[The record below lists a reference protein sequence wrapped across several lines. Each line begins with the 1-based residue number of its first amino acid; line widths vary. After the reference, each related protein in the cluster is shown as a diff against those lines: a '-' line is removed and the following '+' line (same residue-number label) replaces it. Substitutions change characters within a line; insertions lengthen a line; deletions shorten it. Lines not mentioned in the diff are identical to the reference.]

1 MYYVDTGVLVA
12 YYYPE
17 PISERAEKLILRSK
31 RPCISSLTEV
41 ECASALSR
49 KVREKNLSPE
59 DGNKI
64 FKKFQSH
71 IEQSLYILMVVEE
84 KHYQIAKNWIVQFS
98 VPLKTLDALHLAIA
112 SESDLTLLTAD
123 EHLAISAKHF
133 GIDVVNVSN
142 P

>member
-1 MYYVDTGVLVA
+1 MYYVDTSVLVA
-12 YYYPE
+12 YYCPE
-17 PISERAEKLILRSK
+17 PISEKAENLILSSK

-41 ECASALSR
+41 EFASALSR

-64 FKKFQSH
+64 FKQFQFH
-71 IEQSLYILMVVEE
+71 LEQSLYMLTVVEDR
-84 KHYQIAKNWIVQFS
+84 HYQTAKTWIVQFS
-98 VPLKTLDALHLAIA
+98 APLKTLDALHLAIA
-112 SESDLTLLTAD
+112 AESDLTLLTAD
-123 EHLAISAKHF
+123 KHLNISAKHF

>member
-1 MYYVDTGVLVA
+1 MYYVDTSVLVA

-17 PISERAEKLILRSK
+17 LISETAEKIILRSE

-41 ECASALSR
+41 EFASAPTR

-71 IEQSLYILMVVEE
+71 IEQSLYILAVVED
-84 KHYQIAKNWIVQFS
+84 KHYQIAKN
-98 VPLKTLDALHLAIA
+98 
-112 SESDLTLLTAD
+112 
-123 EHLAISAKHF
+123 
-133 GIDVVNVSN
+133 
-142 P
+142 